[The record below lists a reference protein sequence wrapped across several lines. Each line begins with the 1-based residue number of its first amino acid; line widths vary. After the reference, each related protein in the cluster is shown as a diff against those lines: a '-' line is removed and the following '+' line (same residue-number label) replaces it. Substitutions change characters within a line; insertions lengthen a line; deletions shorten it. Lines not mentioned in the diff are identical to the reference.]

1 MKTGIERT
9 FLYNRDHP
17 RGHLFEDK
25 TRAELEELVASGEWV
40 DHPNKIND
48 EPKPEPTDEARQPV
62 KTAAAPKAA
71 GGKKLVLTESA
82 EALQAM
88 FLTNKPMDRK
98 QLIALANGL
107 GVKYKAVGTSTD
119 KLGEL
124 IKDHLDGKPAPAEAK
139 KGAAATEGEVPPL
152 APKKQE

>member
-17 RGHLFEDK
+17 RGHLFEDR
-25 TRAELEELVASGEWV
+25 TRAELEELVASGAWF
-40 DHPNKIND
+40 DHPSKIND
-48 EPKPEPTDEARQPV
+48 EPAKAERTAEERQPV

-71 GGKKLVLTESA
+71 GGKQTTITESA

-88 FLTNKPMDRK
+88 FLTNKPMSRP
-98 QLIALANGL
+98 QLISLANAL

-124 IKDHLDGKPAPAEAK
+124 IKDHLDGKPAPAEGKKKAAGDESEVPALTAK
-139 KGAAATEGEVPPL
+139 KD
-152 APKKQE
+152 